1 MAITMKMGDENIKRV
16 ICFILIFAICFC
28 TSCGK
33 LKSNSGEVLKAIESC
48 FAGELPSCS
57 TVYRMSA
64 SCYSREYLTPQL
76 ASLLYYGEK
85 RDELYELS
93 LLSDYTVRLADG
105 QSGAEIHILR
115 VRAMSDMDTIE
126 KMLIKRLDYIKSRS
140 LYIYSPED
148 YEIYASSAAVYRVG
162 DYVLLLA
169 TPDNERAIEA
179 VKKLS

>member
-1 MAITMKMGDENIKRV
+1 MKKIEWVSCIL
-16 ICFILIFAICFC
+16 LIFAVIFC

-33 LKSNSGEVLKAIESC
+33 TKSNSGDVLSAIEDS
-48 FAGELPSCS
+48 FGGGLPSCR
-57 TVYRMSA
+57 TVYKMSA
-64 SCYSREYLTPQL
+64 SCYSREYMSPQL
-76 ASLLYYGEK
+76 ASLLYYGER

-115 VRAMSDMDTIE
+115 VRAMSDVDTVE

-140 LYIYSPED
+140 LYMYSPEN
-148 YEIYASSAAVYRVG
+148 YEVYAASAAVYRVG

-169 TPDNERAIEA
+169 TPDNEKAIEA
-179 VKKLS
+179 VKKLL